1 MQRSNIFI
9 LFLILEIEL
18 IQPASGLEKPNNS
31 KKLITNPMSPE
42 TSTKENPMKEY
53 RNNSSRCDGFLPIE
67 TTNEPQVRPTPMAT
81 PMKAEEAIAPA
92 INLKPM
98 VIILLGIINYYH
110 PIIKLYCFIC

>member
-1 MQRSNIFI
+1 
-9 LFLILEIEL
+9 
-18 IQPASGLEKPNNS
+18 
-31 KKLITNPMSPE
+31 MSPE

-67 TTNEPQVRPTPMAT
+67 ITNEPQVRPTPIAT

-98 VIILLGIINYYH
+98 VTTASIKEKH
-110 PIIKLYCFIC
+110 SKTRREPIVKYNHS